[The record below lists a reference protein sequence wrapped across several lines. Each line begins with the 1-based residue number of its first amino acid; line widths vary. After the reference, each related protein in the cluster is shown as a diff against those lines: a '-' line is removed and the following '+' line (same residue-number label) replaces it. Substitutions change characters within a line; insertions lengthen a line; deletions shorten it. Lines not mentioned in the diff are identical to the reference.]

1 MFIQGESMSL
11 EKKIENLKKKI
22 EEQKQIL
29 SASTTLLELTKQLFK
44 LNLQYR
50 VQLAKAE
57 GINEV
62 IQLMFKKK
70 EKG

>member
-1 MFIQGESMSL
+1 MSL
-11 EKKIENLKKKI
+11 EKKIEDLRKKI
-22 EEQKQIL
+22 EEQKQVL
-29 SASTTLLELTKQLFK
+29 STSTTLLELTKQLFK

-62 IQLMFKKK
+62 IKLMFKKK
-70 EKG
+70 EG